1 MAVGEV
7 KIDIHRCK
15 GCGFCVTVCS
25 INIIRMSEEANEMGN
40 LYAEVIK
47 QNACTGCALCFQ
59 MCPDLAIEVRK
70 SEEPR
75 IPIEAV
81 AAGGKSKKELE
92 IQST

>member
-15 GCGFCVTVCS
+15 GCGLCVAVCPK
-25 INIIRMSEEANEMGN
+25 NTLEMSKESNKKGSF
-40 LYAEVIK
+40 YAEVTI